1 MKKMLLVALITGLM
15 GSGIAGAGVDT
26 ITLKAE
32 ACVKGPQI
40 KLGEVA
46 DISGPHRDKLSALE
60 LSAAAPP
67 GDSRRIERIVV
78 ETKLK
83 VAGFGAK
90 DVQLDG
96 ASAVTTKTLR
106 MDVTQDV
113 IEQNL
118 RAFIEHEMPWKA
130 EEAVVE
136 VTLPPGELVV
146 SDGELGFEWK
156 LDPGFR
162 FIGTGNVR
170 GAVTV
175 DGQVKRSF
183 PCKVSIEAY
192 NTVAVASG
200 PIERGSLLTASNV
213 TLERRALS
221 GLKDVTFTNPAEYE
235 GMVARRAIASGDV
248 ITRRN
253 LAPPVVVK
261 RNQIVT
267 VETKGGELQIETQ
280 ARAMSDGAV
289 GDAIVCV
296 NPNSNQ
302 PFQGIVR
309 KDGVVV
315 VE

>member
-1 MKKMLLVALITGLM
+1 MKKMLLIVVIAGLM
-15 GSGIAGAGVDT
+15 GSGAAVAASDT
-26 ITLKAE
+26 ITLKPE

-46 DISGPHRDKLSALE
+46 DISGQRQDALGALE
-60 LSAAAPP
+60 LCAAAAP
-67 GDSRRIERIVV
+67 GGSRRLERIVV

-83 VAGFGAK
+83 IAGFGSGE
-90 DVQLDG
+90 VQLDG
-96 ASAVTTKTLR
+96 ASSVIANTLR

-136 VTLPPGELVV
+136 VTLPPGDLVV
-146 SDGELGFEWK
+146 PDGELGFEWK

-170 GAVTV
+170 GAITV
-175 DGQVKRSF
+175 DGHVKRSF
-183 PCKVSIEAY
+183 PCRVSIEAY
-192 NTVAVASG
+192 NTVAVAG
-200 PIERGSLLTASNV
+200 APIERGTVLSLGNV

-221 GLKDVTFTNPAEYE
+221 GLKDATFTDPSEYV
-235 GMVARRAIASGDV
+235 GMVARRAIAAGDV

-253 LAPPVVVK
+253 LAPPLVIK
-261 RNQIVT
+261 RNQVVT
-267 VETKGGELQIETQ
+267 VETNAGGLQLETQ
-280 ARAMSDGAV
+280 ARAMSDGAA
-289 GDAIVCV
+289 GDVIVCV
-296 NPNSNQ
+296 NANSNQ
-302 PFQGIVR
+302 PFQGVVR